1 MTTRMAHW
9 RHYPPLDLPP
19 ILRGALEVFTARG
32 YHGSSVRE
40 LATHAGVT
48 VPGLYYHYPSKQAIL
63 VALLD
68 ACVGELLS
76 RASTAHDEAD
86 PTPRARFAD
95 IVESIVLTVTHRS
108 SLTVLDSELR
118 YLEPE
123 SRRHY
128 AAARKQLENLLLGVV
143 RAGHQSRAFDVSSPE
158 DTTRALLGMFQA
170 IVTWYDPAGPLT
182 PPEIAARYRTIAL
195 RTVGAQDR

>member
-1 MTTRMAHW
+1 MAPAHW
-9 RHYPPLDLPP
+9 RHYSPLDLPP

-40 LATHAGVT
+40 LATRAGVT
-48 VPGLYYHYPSKQAIL
+48 VPGLYYHYPGKQAIL

-76 RASTAHDEAD
+76 RAQAAHDEAA
-86 PTPRARFAD
+86 PTPRARFVN

-118 YLEPE
+118 YLEPD
-123 SRRHY
+123 SRRYY
-128 AAARKQLENLLLGVV
+128 AATRKQLENLLLGVV
-143 RAGHQSRAFDVSSPE
+143 RAGHRSQTFKVPFPE

-170 IVTWYDPAGPLT
+170 IVTWYDPTGPLT
-182 PPEIAARYRTIAL
+182 PPEIASRYGVIAL
-195 RTVGAQDR
+195 HAVGAQDI